1 MNARFASIVTFSGNV
16 QGVGFRWRTKR
27 IATDHTIGGYV
38 KNLPDGSVELY
49 VEGAEED
56 CQRFVDCVKREMCKE
71 ISAVH
76 ATVTPVLGR
85 PEFSIEM

>member
-1 MNARFASIVTFSGNV
+1 MNSRFASIVTFSGNV
-16 QGVGFRWRTKR
+16 QGVGFRKRTKR
-27 IATDHTIGGYV
+27 IATNHDVGGYV

-49 VEGAEED
+49 VEGNEED
-56 CQRFVDCVKREMCKE
+56 CQRFVDHVKREMCAE

-76 ATVTPVLGR
+76 AKITPVLGK